1 MEISFNKNLI
11 SLKDFFKNNIQL
23 IKADFK
29 NFIMEDVKSMEN
41 TFSGCLNLNEIDLEG
56 VNSYN
61 LINMDKTLE
70 KCTNLKSKN

>member
-1 MEISFNKNLI
+1 
-11 SLKDFFKNNIQL
+11 
-23 IKADFK
+23 
-29 NFIMEDVKSMEN
+29 MEDVKSMKN

-70 KCTNLKSKN
+70 KCTNLKSIN